1 MSIASDTSRLNLI
14 IPALMS
20 TETVTPRVSVIIPVY
35 QGDRFLAEAIESVL
49 NQTYTNYEII
59 VINDG
64 STDNSNDVLQPY
76 LDKIRYVYQENQG
89 VAAARNLGIQI
100 AKGEF
105 IAFLDQDDFWWPDK
119 LALQVAC
126 FDTKPELGIVN
137 SGWQRVNELGKA
149 IVNVEPW
156 HKASELNL
164 RAWLQ
169 WKPVLPSAIMFS
181 RQWLERAGGFDSRFT
196 QSSDVDMVLRLA
208 LMGCEAKWVPQVT
221 ACYRQHQCNTMKNSI
236 EQAESIHAVIDN
248 FFALPDLPSQI
259 SLLEKDVRYQT
270 LVWIAWYLYC
280 TGYLPEM
287 KGYLEQ
293 SLSYTPYS
301 PTKTISNWL
310 RNFSIYSI
318 EHGFIFDVRLLTNSQ
333 KWQQLISA
341 LINSFS
347 KPLPTLD
354 TKYLNCF
361 TSPPKNIGE
370 SSIELPTTGSI
381 IQEGDAKG
389 FWQHD
394 GWAGDDVNAYFR
406 AEKQV
411 CQIKVIGYIPG
422 YHAPFTKITLRVDE
436 QSASQDVARDSLF
449 CLEVPVKIDKEDYF
463 QLSIVASQTMSGV
476 RAGLNED
483 VRELA
488 FILTEISSDNVN

>member
-1 MSIASDTSRLNLI
+1 
-14 IPALMS
+14 MS
-20 TETVTPRVSVIIPVY
+20 TQTMTPAVSVIIPVY
-35 QGDRFLAEAIESVL
+35 QGARFLGEAIKSVL

-64 STDNSNDVLQPY
+64 STDNSSDVLQPY
-76 LDKIRYVYQENQG
+76 LNKIRYVYQENQG

-105 IAFLDQDDFWWPDK
+105 IAFLDQDDFWLADK

-126 FDTKPELGIVN
+126 FQAQPTLGIVN

-156 HKASELNL
+156 HNASELNL
-164 RAWLQ
+164 RAWLE
-169 WKPVLPSAIMFS
+169 WKPVLPSAMMFS
-181 RQWLERAGGFDSRFT
+181 RQWLERVGGFDTRFT

-208 LMGCEAKWVPQVT
+208 LMGCEAKWVSQVT
-221 ACYRQHQCNTMKNSI
+221 ACYRQHQCNTINNSI

-270 LVWIAWYLYC
+270 LVWIAWHLYC
-280 TGYLPEM
+280 KGYLPEM
-287 KGYLEQ
+287 KGHLEQ

-310 RNFSIYSI
+310 INFSRYAS
-318 EHGFIFDVRLLTNSQ
+318 ENGLIFDVRFLTNSQ
-333 KWQQLISA
+333 EWQQLIRT
-341 LINSFS
+341 LINCFLKPIPALNTNSF
-347 KPLPTLD
+347 
-354 TKYLNCF
+354 NCY

-370 SSIELPTTGSI
+370 SSIKLPATGSI

-394 GWAGDDVNAYFR
+394 GWAGSEVNAYFR
-406 AEKQV
+406 AEKHV
-411 CQIKVIGYIPG
+411 GRIKVIGYIPG
-422 YHAPFTKITLRVDE
+422 YHAPFTKITLKVNE

-463 QLSIVASQTMSGV
+463 KLSIVANETMSGA
-476 RAGLNED
+476 RAGINED

-488 FILTEISSDNVN
+488 FILNEITFDIVN